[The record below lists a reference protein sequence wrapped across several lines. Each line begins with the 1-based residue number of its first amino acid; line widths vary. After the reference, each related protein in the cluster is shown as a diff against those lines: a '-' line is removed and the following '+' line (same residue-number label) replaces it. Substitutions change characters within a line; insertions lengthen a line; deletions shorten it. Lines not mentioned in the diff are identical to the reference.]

1 MNDKEIKEAKE
12 ISKKCMKTTGEVLKV
27 LAEIGNGVY
36 TGGMWALCT
45 AVPVVGIPLKICA
58 AVSGLFIHGWITTK
72 TNALIDD
79 VVGTSVEIFDQVL
92 DNQIAI
98 HEALVDNY
106 KELEL

>member
-1 MNDKEIKEAKE
+1 MTNKEIKEAKE
-12 ISKKCMKTTGEVLKV
+12 VSSKCMKTTGEVLKV

-58 AVSGLFIHGWITTK
+58 AVSGLFIHGWITSK
-72 TNALIDD
+72 TNDIIDD
-79 VVGTSVEIFDQVL
+79 VVGNSVNIMDQVI
-92 DNQIAI
+92 DNC
-98 HEALVDNY
+98 